1 MEYTLWRYRN
11 LSVIAHT
18 TWRRPK
24 HGEDPNMLAGSFK
37 NDNFKKRS
45 FLKTILSF
53 LIFRRRF
60 LKNENVN
67 IPKSALPPCDVYLGL
82 GRWSFEANHPL

>member
-1 MEYTLWRYRN
+1 
-11 LSVIAHT
+11 
-18 TWRRPK
+18 
-24 HGEDPNMLAGSFK
+24 MLAGSFK

-67 IPKSALPPCDVYLGL
+67 IPTSALPPRDVYRGSAGGHSRLTIPYSRDVNVL
-82 GRWSFEANHPL
+82 IFLDFSFRYDSGHQKY